1 MADNETFNQKI
12 IAAVENREEWFNTS
26 ELPKIQE
33 DYRIHLSCVRNIFDN
48 LVKRSLIVP
57 DPYKND
63 NKITEI
69 TLPET
74 DVFEDNKRA
83 TVLGI
88 RLSNYESMV
97 DFVCN
102 YMKFSVASLTNEKIR
117 RLLELNAV
125 FTWSNLSPNSTKPN
139 TKALAI
145 AINELKNGAAQL
157 TLSLL
162 KDSIIKTQNAME
174 EISTV
179 LKSLADFHRER
190 YKVEI
195 RKKIFESPQFNA
207 EKAFSSSGALLSE
220 IKRLFPS
227 CMSKRTFSNELVAE
241 LVAEETSP
249 DKEQMQNALY
259 ERMEIKETVEETK
272 TAAVDTHA
280 ILMDALRLLGSTCDQ
295 YGIVLEKIITN
306 HEILQSERKTFKDRL
321 AKFFR
326 NIFGLEE
333 PAVDYEVLIVDK
345 RTEAKKKEV
354 IHFNEFTASLS
365 KRIKIYASFSS
376 QNAGGYAKI
385 NAQKDSAILDYLNKQ
400 AAENN
405 HIFAQLVALD
415 EFFKKSADPSD
426 RSKIKGIG
434 MELTTIRNLI
444 VKSGQQRAEYVSYVE
459 EQEQM
464 KKLGI

>member
-12 IAAVENREEWFNTS
+12 IAAADDREEWFNTT

-63 NKITEI
+63 SKITEI

-88 RLSNYESMV
+88 RLSNYETMV

-102 YMKFSVASLTNEKIR
+102 YMKFSVSSLSNEKIR

-139 TKALAI
+139 TKALAVV
-145 AINELKNGAAQL
+145 INELKNGAAQL

-162 KDSIIKTQNAME
+162 KDSIVKTQSAME
-174 EISTV
+174 EINTV

-190 YKVEI
+190 YKIEI
-195 RKKIFESPQFNA
+195 RRKLFENQQFDA
-207 EKAFSSSGALLSE
+207 KAFASSGALLSE

-227 CMSKRTFSNELVAE
+227 CMGKRTFSNELIAE
-241 LVAEETSP
+241 LIAEETSP
-249 DKEQMQNALY
+249 DKEQMQKALY
-259 ERMEIKETVEETK
+259 ERIKVKESVEETK
-272 TAAVDTHA
+272 KVTVDTHA
-280 ILMDALRLLGSTCDQ
+280 ILMDALRILGSTCDQ
-295 YGIVLEKIITN
+295 YGIILEKISAN
-306 HEILQSERKTFKDRL
+306 HEILQSERKSFKDKF
-321 AKFFR
+321 AKVLR
-326 NIFGLEE
+326 NIFGLKE
-333 PAVDYEVLIVDK
+333 PPVDYEVLIVDK
-345 RTEAKKKEV
+345 RTETKRKEI
-354 IHFNEFTASLS
+354 IHFNQFTAGLS
-365 KRIKIYASFSS
+365 KRVKIYASFSS
-376 QNAGGYAKI
+376 QSAGGYARI

-400 AAENN
+400 SAENN
-405 HIFAQLVALD
+405 HVFAQLVALD
-415 EFFKKSADPSD
+415 EFFKKSANPSD

-444 VKSGQQRAEYVSYVE
+444 VKSGQLRSEYVSYVE